1 MKATNSERP
10 IVRALRK
17 AIKAD
22 PRTINALAVEAGIP
36 VPVLWRF
43 VQRERGMNLD
53 SRLVIWNL
61 TLPVGNIQGERYE
74 GHRLHTCVN
83 RRTSG
88 NRGKLGGPG

>member
-1 MKATNSERP
+1 MTTTKSERP

-22 PRTINALAVEAGIP
+22 PRTINALAVEAGVP

-53 SRLVIWNL
+53 SAAALMDALGLEL
-61 TLPVGNIQGERYE
+61 TKR
-74 GHRLHTCVN
+74 
-83 RRTSG
+83 
-88 NRGKLGGPG
+88 K